1 MIPRALR
8 IVTPPRSPTPASS
21 TSDEPRTPAARWPI
35 ILGIDPGTR
44 VVGYGAIVARE
55 RGPRLLAAGTVVPPA
70 KQSVP
75 ERLGFIQA
83 ELVRLIAQ
91 IRPTVVVVEQAFAA
105 RNVQSALRI
114 GEGRGVVL
122 ACAAASGATVIQF
135 APAVAK
141 RAIAGHG
148 AADKQQVSAMV
159 GQILGLSAPLP
170 AIDASDALALALT
183 YLQRAAFERL
193 R

>member
-1 MIPRALR
+1 MSARAEPA
-8 IVTPPRSPTPASS
+8 PPEP
-21 TSDEPRTPAARWPI
+21 SDGAKSRWPI

-55 RGPRLLAAGTVVPPA
+55 RGPRLLAAGTVCPPA
-70 KQSVP
+70 RDSVP

-83 ELVRLIAQ
+83 EIARLIAL

-122 ACAAASGATVIQF
+122 ACAAVSGAAVVQF

-141 RAIAGHG
+141 RALVGHG
-148 AADKQQVSAMV
+148 AADKTQVGAMV
-159 GQILGLSAPLP
+159 GHILGLAEPLSP
-170 AIDASDALALALT
+170 LDASDALALALT
-183 YLQRAAFERL
+183 YLQRAPLQRS

>member
-1 MIPRALR
+1 MREAS
-8 IVTPPRSPTPASS
+8 TPLSHG
-21 TSDEPRTPAARWPI
+21 ARWPI

-55 RGPRLLAAGTVVPPA
+55 HGPRLLAAGAVRA
-70 KQSVP
+70 SARQSVP
-75 ERLGFIQA
+75 ERLGFIQG
-83 ELVRLIAQ
+83 EIDRLLVL

-122 ACAAASGATVIQF
+122 ACASAFGAAVVQF

-141 RAIAGHG
+141 RALVGHG
-148 AADKQQVSAMV
+148 AADKRQVSAMV
-159 GQILGLSAPLP
+159 GQILGLSAPVEPL
-170 AIDASDALALALT
+170 DASDALALALT
-183 YLQRAAFERL
+183 YLQRSALPRL

>member
-1 MIPRALR
+1 VSQRIPSPTSPAGRTEAPP
-8 IVTPPRSPTPASS
+8 TPPAS
-21 TSDEPRTPAARWPI
+21 RWPI
-35 ILGIDPGTR
+35 ILGVDPGTR

-55 RGPRLLAAGTVVPPA
+55 RGPRLLAAGTVTPPA

-83 ELVRLIAQ
+83 ELLRLIAQ

-122 ACAAASGATVIQF
+122 ACAAASGAVVVQF

-141 RAIAGHG
+141 RSIAGHG

-159 GQILGLSAPLP
+159 SQILGLASPLP
-170 AIDASDALALALT
+170 TVDASDALALALT
-183 YLQRAAFERL
+183 YLQRSALERF